1 MIKKFI
7 PKTLFFRYFL
17 IIIAPVIFLQILIS
31 VVFFDSLW
39 LKTNKGLVNSLSD
52 EIITFISLYKNEKE
66 KEKKEIILKSFQ
78 NNKPY
83 LIKINSGNI
92 NNKEEYS
99 KYAFY
104 DRLLNEELKKNL
116 NYKFWFNTKIH
127 KDYVKILVE
136 FDNQVINLIVPKS
149 RIRNASGRI
158 FLLWIFVP
166 AFVLII
172 ISILF
177 LKNQVRPITNL
188 ASAAE
193 KFGKG
198 QYVAETKPSGAVE
211 IRKAINEFEKMKQR
225 ILRHISQRTSMLSG
239 ISHDL
244 KTPLTRLKLQIE
256 ILNKD
261 GKLNKI
267 KDDINEMQK
276 MIADYLDYSTSQ
288 SEISSNRFNLSVM
301 LNEISHKFSSSKIKV
316 DCKKNYF
323 LIGRQNLIKRSIL
336 NIIENGLKYGNS
348 VEIIVKE
355 TKDKIILKID
365 DDGPGIPERE
375 RERVLRPFY
384 RLDKSRGAS
393 PGSVGLGL
401 SIVQDIVNSHGGQI
415 ELLENPKGTGLRV
428 TLIFPS

>member
-1 MIKKFI
+1 MIKKFL

-17 IIIAPVIFLQILIS
+17 IIIAPVIIFQILLSI
-31 VVFFDSLW
+31 VFFDSLW

-52 EIITFISLYKNEKE
+52 EIITFIKLYENEKNL
-66 KEKKEIILKSFQ
+66 EKKKLILKAFQ
-78 NNKPY
+78 DNQPYVIKVNK
-83 LIKINSGNI
+83 GNI
-92 NNKEEYS
+92 NEKSNYS
-99 KYAFY
+99 RFAFY
-104 DRLLNEELKKNL
+104 DRLLNEEFQKNL
-116 NYKFWFNTKIH
+116 NHKFWFNTKVH

-136 FDNQVINLIVPKS
+136 FNNQIVELIVPKS

-158 FLLWIFVP
+158 FLLWILVP
-166 AFVLII
+166 AFLLII
-172 ISILF
+172 ISLLF
-177 LKNQVRPITNL
+177 LRNQIRPIANL

-198 QYVAETKPSGAVE
+198 QYVAETKPSGAIE

-267 KDDINEMQK
+267 KEDVNEMQK

-288 SEISSNRFNLSVM
+288 SELSSNKFNLSIM
-301 LNEISHKFSSSKIKV
+301 LNEIFHKFSGSKLKL

-323 LIGRQNLIKRSIL
+323 LVGRQHLIKRCIL
-336 NIIENGLKYGNS
+336 NVIENALKYGNS
-348 VEIIVKE
+348 VELKVKDM
-355 TKDKIILKID
+355 KDKIIITVD
-365 DDGPGIPERE
+365 DDGPGVPDKEK
-375 RERVLRPFY
+375 ERVLRPFY
-384 RLDKSRGAS
+384 RLDKSRSAS
-393 PGSVGLGL
+393 SGSVGLGL

-415 ELLENPKGTGLRV
+415 ELLDNPKGTGLRV
-428 TLIFPS
+428 NLIFPS